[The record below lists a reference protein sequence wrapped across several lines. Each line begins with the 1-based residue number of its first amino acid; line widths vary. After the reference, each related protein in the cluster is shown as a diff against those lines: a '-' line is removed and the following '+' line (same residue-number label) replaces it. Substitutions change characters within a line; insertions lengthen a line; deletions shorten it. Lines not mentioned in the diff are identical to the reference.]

1 MKLRAL
7 FMAAVMAMTAPA
19 FADTK
24 AGVPPKETETRPVP
38 DPSCSKAATPARS
51 AARR

>member
-38 DPSCSKAATPARS
+38 DPVMFESRHTGTFGR
-51 AARR
+51 